1 MPTVESCAQALSAH
15 VVVTGEGY
23 PKREVEDAVV
33 SDLMS
38 DVLLVDLEEFIL
50 ITSLASDQVIRT
62 ADIVGAAAVALT
74 NGKQPQTT
82 MVELAKEQGITLFS
96 TTHRSFEAAIAIAEH
111 LGRVTLR

>member
-1 MPTVESCAQALSAH
+1 
-15 VVVTGEGY
+15 VTGDGY
-23 PKREVEDAVV
+23 PNREVEDAVV

-62 ADIVGAAAVALT
+62 ADIVGASAVVLT

-82 MVELAKEQGITLFS
+82 MVELAKEQGITLLS
-96 TTHRSFEAAIAIAEH
+96 SSARSFEAAITVAEA
-111 LGRVTLR
+111 LGRVTRR